1 MRLWNLEMQRRWGV
15 VGVLVMQLL
24 DRRLLPLFLLVKDL
38 DVVLELC
45 ESCPFSINVLSS
57 GFDTLS

>member
-1 MRLWNLEMQRRWGV
+1 MQRRWGV